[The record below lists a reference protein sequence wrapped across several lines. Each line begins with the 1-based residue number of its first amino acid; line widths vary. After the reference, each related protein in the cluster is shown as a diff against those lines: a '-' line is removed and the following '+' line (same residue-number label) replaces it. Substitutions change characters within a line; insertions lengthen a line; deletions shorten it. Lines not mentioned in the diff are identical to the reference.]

1 MNQIARPSR
10 FWQKNLFFLLALLV
24 AVLVTWKIIQQANH
38 NWQLDQQA
46 AEIRAR
52 INLLEQQKKNQALE
66 NEFFRSEY
74 YVHLAIREQQGYLL
88 ADEIVLVI
96 NSDKIE
102 RLKNE
107 YQTPFIEE
115 EEEES
120 ETHSNL
126 QQWWHF
132 VFGSSEDESE

>member
-1 MNQIARPSR
+1 MNQIAQPSR

-24 AVLVTWKIIQQANH
+24 AVSVTWKIIQQANH
-38 NWQLDQQA
+38 NWRLDQQA

-52 INLLEQQKKNQALE
+52 INLLEQQKKNRALE

-74 YVHLAIREQQGYLL
+74 YVNLAIREQQGYLL

-96 NSDKIE
+96 NSDKIA

-107 YQTPFIEE
+107 YQTPVITEE
-115 EEEES
+115 QES

-132 VFGSSEDESE
+132 VFGSSADESE

>member
-1 MNQIARPSR
+1 MNQITRPSR

-46 AEIRAR
+46 AEIRAH
-52 INLLEQQKKNQALE
+52 IDLLEQQKKNQALE

-74 YVHLAIREQQGYLL
+74 YVNLAIREQQGYLL
-88 ADEIVLVI
+88 ADESVLVI
-96 NSDKIE
+96 NSDKIAQ
-102 RLKNE
+102 LKSE
-107 YQTPFIEE
+107 YQTPAVIKKEE
-115 EEEES
+115 IK
-120 ETHSNL
+120 TDSNL

-132 VFGSSEDESE
+132 VFGSPENENE